1 MGAADEPMRVLFTSS
16 VRQFILENV
25 YSERVAAAIDR
36 QREMLAL
43 FPEMGRRYDPIYE
56 AAFPPFPCRWVAI
69 PDTLFTLYY
78 TVDVGKNEV
87 VVFYIE
93 HQRMN
98 PRKRF

>member
-1 MGAADEPMRVLFTSS
+1 MGAADEPMKVLFTSS

-56 AAFPPFPCRWVAI
+56 AAFPPSHVGGLPFPTRRSRSTTPWI
-69 PDTLFTLYY
+69 PERTRLSSFISSTSA
-78 TVDVGKNEV
+78 
-87 VVFYIE
+87 
-93 HQRMN
+93 
-98 PRKRF
+98 